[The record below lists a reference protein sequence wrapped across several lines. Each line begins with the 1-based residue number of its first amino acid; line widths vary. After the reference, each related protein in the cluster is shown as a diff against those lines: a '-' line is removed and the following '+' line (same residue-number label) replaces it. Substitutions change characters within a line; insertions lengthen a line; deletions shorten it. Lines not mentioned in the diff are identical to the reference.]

1 MKTWRRNALLS
12 AGMACLVVAA
22 GCGGSSGPT
31 GDVGTF
37 DVQFT
42 ELYLTV
48 QNTAGLAMNDITV
61 EIHPSGRPNVYSA
74 SIARLENSDKRDI
87 SLGGFRDREGASFN
101 LRQSKPKSVVIT
113 AKDLNG
119 RKISVEIP
127 WK

>member
-1 MKTWRRNALLS
+1 MKTWRRSALL
-12 AGMACLVVAA
+12 AA
-22 GCGGSSGPT
+22 GVALLVGAVGCGSSGPT

-37 DVQFT
+37 QVQFT
-42 ELYLTV
+42 DLYITV

-74 SIARLENSDKRDI
+74 SIQRLENSDKRDI
-87 SLGGFRDREGASFN
+87 SLSGFRDREGAAFN
-101 LRQSKPKSVVIT
+101 MRQSKPKSVVVT

-119 RKISVEIP
+119 RKVSVEIP